1 MDRSVHDLIAFST
14 SIVYLCVCFLSLSF
28 SSSPSPLEICAKRL
42 NKESLIQLNCC
53 ALRFDQLQ
61 LCCLICIRRAA
72 KQAKMLFTNCF
83 TFVYTHTHADTHVE
97 NNVHNHSECQVLR

>member
-1 MDRSVHDLIAFST
+1 MDRSMHDLIAFST

-28 SSSPSPLEICAKRL
+28 SSSPSRVEICAKRL

-83 TFVYTHTHADTHVE
+83 TFVYTHTHTDTHIE

>member
-14 SIVYLCVCFLSLSF
+14 PIVYLCVCFLSLSF

-83 TFVYTHTHADTHVE
+83 TFVYTHTH
-97 NNVHNHSECQVLR
+97 

>member
-14 SIVYLCVCFLSLSF
+14 PIVYLCVCFLLFSLF
-28 SSSPSPLEICAKRL
+28 LPLPLEICAKRL

-72 KQAKMLFTNCF
+72 RQAKMLFTNCF
-83 TFVYTHTHADTHVE
+83 TFVYTHTLTHI
-97 NNVHNHSECQVLR
+97 